1 MKDEF
6 KNELYALNNDDTA
19 FFGLLHV
26 VETYGFLEDIG
37 YFYILRPRGM
47 VYYRN
52 DPKNTNAI
60 FRSIFNNMRYF
71 FIQSDDTR
79 EDKSNLAY
87 KYFDK
92 NYKNFK
98 KNMVYLT
105 ADFDFMNVVL
115 DLYIY
120 SNYFNET
127 QKNKL
132 KDIKYKIIERKNKV
146 NGIKS

>member
-1 MKDEF
+1 
-6 KNELYALNNDDTA
+6 
-19 FFGLLHV
+19 
-26 VETYGFLEDIG
+26 
-37 YFYILRPRGM
+37 
-47 VYYRN
+47 
-52 DPKNTNAI
+52 
-60 FRSIFNNMRYF
+60 MRYF

-92 NYKNFK
+92 NYKDFK

-115 DLYIY
+115 DLYIT

-146 NGIKS
+146 NGIKF